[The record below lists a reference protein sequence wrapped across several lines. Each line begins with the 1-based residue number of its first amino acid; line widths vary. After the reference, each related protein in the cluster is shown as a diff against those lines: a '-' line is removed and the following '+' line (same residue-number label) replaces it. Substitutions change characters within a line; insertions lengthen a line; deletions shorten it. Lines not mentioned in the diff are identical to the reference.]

1 MRVVNRDYLIE
12 LVDEHYKQ
20 KQSNCLLYIDKNWK
34 FFKKTS
40 LLEEELRL
48 KKLNTLNSDVIV
60 WKISYY
66 KNDPSILTIFQNIM
80 TDAIE
85 VKYIVANNSIHA
97 TERKKGAIG
106 SAGYDLFAEEEKIII
121 PSCVTPITIELKM
134 EIPTGYFGKVYPR
147 SSLLK
152 NFFVSCDA
160 GVIDPDFR
168 GTVLLLMTNN
178 SKDPKLIKPGQ
189 RIAQIVFHKNEEV
202 VFKKVDCLSTTER
215 GDGSFGS
222 TGI

>member
-1 MRVVNRDYLIE
+1 
-12 LVDEHYKQ
+12 
-20 KQSNCLLYIDKNWK
+20 
-34 FFKKTS
+34 
-40 LLEEELRL
+40 
-48 KKLNTLNSDVIV
+48 
-60 WKISYY
+60 
-66 KNDPSILTIFQNIM
+66 M

-121 PSCVTPITIELKM
+121 PSCVAPITIELKM

-189 RIAQIVFHKNEEV
+189 RIAQIVFTKT
-202 VFKKVDCLSTTER
+202 KKLCLKKL
-215 GDGSFGS
+215 
-222 TGI
+222 IV